1 MEVTYIVVIT
11 IVAYILGSITKI
23 FIEKIPNKYI
33 PLQNVFV
40 GLTSALICY
49 FMKIE
54 TNLVQAITLCLMAT
68 MGAGGIADL
77 MKIGKGE

>member
-54 TNLVQAITLCLMAT
+54 TNLLQAIVLCLMAT